1 MSKRLILQVLTLA
14 SLCGLLAAQPPQTPD
29 TPAGRQFAHWL
40 EVFNRG
46 QRDELQKFLQEN
58 DPEARIDQQM
68 DFRRMTGGFDFK
80 KVEESAPDKL
90 TGIVKERDSDNIA
103 RFTMEVDPAPP
114 HQFKQFGLQ
123 LIPLAADS
131 PAPARL
137 SESEAI
143 VALQAEIQKRTAED
157 RFAGAVMIAKGH
169 QVVFSGAY
177 GLADREHDTP
187 NRLDTRFRIG
197 SMNKMFTAT
206 AVLQLAQAGKLK
218 LTDPIGKYLTDY
230 PNKEIA
236 AKVTVH
242 RLLTHTGGTG
252 DIFGPDFEKNRLT
265 LRTLA
270 SYVALYGKRAPEFEP
285 GARFAYSNYGFI
297 LLGVLVEKVSG
308 QSYYDY
314 VREHIF
320 QPAGMTRTDSF
331 PEEEKVDGR
340 AVGYMYTNEKWQ
352 PNNDTLPVRG
362 TSAGG
367 GYSTV
372 ADLAH
377 FANAVMEHKLL
388 NAEYT
393 ELLTT
398 GKVEGGP
405 GGKYAYGFS
414 DATAGGVRW
423 LGHGGGAPGM
433 NGDLKFSPDSGYIV
447 AILANLDPP
456 AATRIADFIAARL
469 PSR

>member
-1 MSKRLILQVLTLA
+1 MPKRLILRTLTLL
-14 SLCGLLAAQPPQTPD
+14 SLLVSLAAQPPQAPD
-29 TPAGRQFAHWL
+29 TPAGRQFSHWL
-40 EVFNRG
+40 DVFNRG
-46 QRDELQKFLQEN
+46 QRDEIEKFLKEN

-68 DFRRMTGGFDFK
+68 DFRRMTGGFDLK
-80 KVEESAPDKL
+80 KIEESTPNKL
-90 TGIVKERDSDNIA
+90 TGIVKERDSDNLA
-103 RFTMEVDPAPP
+103 RFSLEVDPAPP
-114 HQFKQFGLQ
+114 HQFKGLGLR
-123 LIPLAADS
+123 LIPPSPDA
-131 PAPARL
+131 PAPARM
-137 SESEAI
+137 SEPDAI
-143 VALQAEIQKRTAED
+143 AALQAEIQKRTGED
-157 RFAGAVMIAKGH
+157 RFAGAVMIAKGRK
-169 QVVFSGAY
+169 VVFSGAY
-177 GLADREHDTP
+177 GSADREQHIP
-187 NRLDTRFRIG
+187 NRRDTRFRIG

-218 LTDPIGKYLTDY
+218 LTDPVGKYLTDY
-230 PNKEIA
+230 PNKDIA
-236 AKVTVH
+236 SKVTVH
-242 RLLTHTGGTG
+242 HLLTHTGGTG
-252 DIFGPDFEKNRLT
+252 DIFGPEFEKNRLT
-265 LRTLA
+265 LRTLD
-270 SYVALYGKRAPEFEP
+270 SYVALYGRRAPEFEP
-285 GARFAYSNYGFI
+285 GAHFAYSNYGFI

-320 QPAGMTRTDSF
+320 QPAGMTRTGSS
-331 PEEEKVDGR
+331 PEEETVEGR
-340 AVGYMYTNEKWQ
+340 SAGYMYEGGKWK

-372 ADLAH
+372 ADLVS

-388 NAEYT
+388 DAEYT

-414 DATAGGVRW
+414 DSTTGGVRW

-433 NGDLKFSPDSGYIV
+433 NGELKFSPDSGYIV
-447 AILANLDPP
+447 AVLANLDPP
-456 AATRIADFIAARL
+456 AASRIADFIGARL

>member
-46 QRDELQKFLQEN
+46 QRDELQKFLKEN
-58 DPEARIDQQM
+58 DPEARIDQQMDFRVDPEARIDQQM

-123 LIPLAADS
+123 LIPPAADS

-206 AVLQLAQAGKLK
+206 AVLQLA
-218 LTDPIGKYLTDY
+218 P
-230 PNKEIA
+230 
-236 AKVTVH
+236 
-242 RLLTHTGGTG
+242 
-252 DIFGPDFEKNRLT
+252 
-265 LRTLA
+265 
-270 SYVALYGKRAPEFEP
+270 
-285 GARFAYSNYGFI
+285 
-297 LLGVLVEKVSG
+297 
-308 QSYYDY
+308 
-314 VREHIF
+314 
-320 QPAGMTRTDSF
+320 
-331 PEEEKVDGR
+331 
-340 AVGYMYTNEKWQ
+340 
-352 PNNDTLPVRG
+352 
-362 TSAGG
+362 
-367 GYSTV
+367 
-372 ADLAH
+372 
-377 FANAVMEHKLL
+377 
-388 NAEYT
+388 
-393 ELLTT
+393 
-398 GKVEGGP
+398 
-405 GGKYAYGFS
+405 
-414 DATAGGVRW
+414 
-423 LGHGGGAPGM
+423 
-433 NGDLKFSPDSGYIV
+433 
-447 AILANLDPP
+447 
-456 AATRIADFIAARL
+456 
-469 PSR
+469 